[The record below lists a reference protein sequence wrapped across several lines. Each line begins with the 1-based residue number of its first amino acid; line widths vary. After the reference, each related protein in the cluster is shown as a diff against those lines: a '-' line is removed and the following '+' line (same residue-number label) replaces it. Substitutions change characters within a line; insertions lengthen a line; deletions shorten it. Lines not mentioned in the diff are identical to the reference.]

1 MTLRYHL
8 TIVLPQTRIA
18 RVYHTAHAGRA
29 GRHSVW
35 GRNRR
40 RSRRRSPH
48 PVQCGLRDACA
59 TCDPGLRS
67 SQGGCTPQRVANMGR
82 AVGCVD
88 EGERAHGMVP
98 HRRWRSSAERAH
110 GPAKSASCHDLEWGT
125 VRSRQSFCV
134 CRLMVLK
141 RQRLNLTLQA
151 RLGVHQVSMNLWF
164 LVRSRC
170 TS

>member
-1 MTLRYHL
+1 MALAQAGGL
-8 TIVLPQTRIA
+8 GAQGEA
-18 RVYHTAHAGRA
+18 RRV
-29 GRHSVW
+29 
-35 GRNRR
+35 RR
-40 RSRRRSPH
+40 LD
-48 PVQCGLRDACA
+48 VQVDGPAA
-59 TCDPGLRS
+59 LRS
-67 SQGGCTPQRVANMGR
+67 
-82 AVGCVD
+82 CVD